1 MTSERDILE
10 KLSVVSNIR
19 MSSQKQQEIWN
30 NIQQEISQTKVIQ
43 TKKNKLKRYS
53 NIFAGG
59 SAVVA
64 AIAIVAGLYTFKGNT
79 VSNQFGGVPKS
90 KTANETSNTTA
101 QTPLSSSSNDTNAS
115 NGTNSSAPSNGSNSS
130 TTNQTTN
137 NTAPTSSPKT
147 DGLQFANYVAQA
159 MGQVKQATKVP
170 FLFAPT
176 EPTFHP
182 DAQFIGVKEFASN
195 WDYNVRLFSTPTS
208 VPLNDSSLNQ
218 LPASSFV
225 GMFGGTY
232 YSSHDQA
239 MNNLNTEFHVIKVQN
254 AGTIDGF
261 MKQYTTGKTYNTG
274 DPTNY
279 EFPQNVIEWREGKW
293 TIDVFG
299 APSLDFINEAKQVNT
314 FLLSHALPPTD
325 GRILINP
332 NLTGNPVTQIG
343 WVFGNTLYECE
354 FPSMTMAQILNALQ
368 MAVSMREYDSYR
380 VTP

>member
-1 MTSERDILE
+1 MNRLTVIAFSSLTVLGTLGGCASST
-10 KLSVVSNIR
+10 K
-19 MSSQKQQEIWN
+19 SSQPSYN
-30 NIQQEISQTKVIQ
+30 QTNTIQ
-43 TKKNKLKRYS
+43 TNK
-53 NIFAGG
+53 
-59 SAVVA
+59 
-64 AIAIVAGLYTFKGNT
+64 
-79 VSNQFGGVPKS
+79 
-90 KTANETSNTTA
+90 TSNTTV
-101 QTPLSSSSNDTNAS
+101 QTPLSSSSNDTNVS
-115 NGTNSSAPSNGSNSS
+115 NGTNSSAPSNGS
-130 TTNQTTN
+130 
-137 NTAPTSSPKT
+137 
-147 DGLQFANYVAQA
+147 GLQFSNYVVQA
-159 MGQVKQATKVP
+159 MGQVKQTTKMP
-170 FLFAPT
+170 FIFAPT
-176 EPTFHP
+176 EPTFQP
-182 DAQFIGVKEFASN
+182 SDPFVGVKEYASD
-195 WDYNVRLFSTPTS
+195 WDYNVSLFSTTTS

-261 MKQYTTGKTYNTG
+261 MKQYTTGKTLVIE
-274 DPTNY
+274 TNY
-279 EFPQNVIEWREGKW
+279 ELPQNVIEWREGKW

-354 FPSMTMAQILNALQ
+354 SPSMTMAQILNALQ